1 MSRGQY
7 QQENQ
12 QNNDLFE
19 EYLNDLPDEEM
30 KVSSRVEQDV
40 QQIVSEKKQK
50 KQHRAVYI
58 SGTVI
63 AVCLALGLNL
73 YLGSIARQEPAEPDP
88 VPVFTPDYKNPTLT
102 PTSDYNRMVIDA
114 HSNQNSEGVLGT
126 DLPVPEMMVKDDYYR
141 LPVPLSRFLLNGWRI
156 GQQVIEN
163 QTEDGF
169 YRIHYTLTY
178 LDNSTTLEVT
188 AVKPVSSD
196 VPSFVIVTGIKDT
209 GGLVELPQSIRSGM
223 SEDDLLNLL
232 NDSGII
238 TTTVEGG
245 SAEKTVTVDNAVDM
259 FYFQSYHIDFDLNE
273 GTISTITLT
282 VE

>member
-19 EYLNDLPDEEM
+19 EYLNDLPDKEM
-30 KVSSRVEQDV
+30 KVSTQVEQDV

-63 AVCLALGLNL
+63 ALCLALGLNL
-73 YLGSIARQEPAEPDP
+73 YLGSVVKKEPDP
-88 VPVFTPDYKNPTLT
+88 PTSVPVFTPDYKNPTLA
-102 PTSDYNRMVIDA
+102 PISDYNRMVIDA

-126 DLPVPEMMVKDDYYR
+126 DLRVPEMTVKGDYYH
-141 LPVPLSRFLLNGWRI
+141 LPVPLSRFLQNGWRI
-156 GQQVIEN
+156 GQQVIES
-163 QTEDGF
+163 QTDDGY

-178 LDNSTTLEVT
+178 LNSSTTLEVT
-188 AVKPVSSD
+188 AVKPVSTD
-196 VPSFVIVTGIKDT
+196 VVSFVIVTSIKDT
-209 GGLVELPQSIRSGM
+209 GGFVELPQGIHGGM
-223 SEDDLLNLL
+223 TEEDLMNLL
-232 NDSGII
+232 SDSGII
-238 TTTVEGG
+238 GTTIEGG
-245 SAEKTVTVDNAVDM
+245 SAEKTTTVNNAVDM
-259 FYFQSYHIDFDLNE
+259 YYFQSYHIDFDLNE